1 MSDNNFKTQR
11 LNAIEQMREMNRRSQ
26 NGKTPQTAPP
36 RPEKPPEKPP
46 ENKKPPSFLEG
57 LGLPFLDRLKTD
69 GDLTLIL
76 GILLLLLS
84 EKADK
89 RLLFALIYILL

>member
-1 MSDNNFKTQR
+1 MNEQSFKQKQQS
-11 LNAIEQMREMNRRSQ
+11 AIDQMREMNRRSQ
-26 NGKTPQTAPP
+26 NPPPKVQPPQPPHPTP
-36 RPEKPPEKPP
+36 
-46 ENKKPPSFLEG
+46 SSILDG
-57 LGLPFLDRLKTD
+57 LGLPFLENLKTD